1 MVGEWERRMSLSVKF
16 FGDAAAVVREAY
28 RLLNVWGKMG
38 NGAKDQLGVKVA
50 AVLRE
55 AYQLLVVGRNRAA
68 DELGLEMVAKVG
80 QYYRLRYFFLKKI
93 RNQRGG

>member
-38 NGAKDQLGVKVA
+38 KWSKESVGCESGGGVEGS
-50 AVLRE
+50 LPT
-55 AYQLLVVGRNRAA
+55 VGCW
-68 DELGLEMVAKVG
+68 EK
-80 QYYRLRYFFLKKI
+80 
-93 RNQRGG
+93 